1 MKKKSIIVDKIIQE
15 IAKNQIIVLIIL
27 GAAAIFFPIFIDNNY
42 YLGIAIMFFI
52 YSILTLSLNLI
63 TGYVGFTLL
72 GQAAFFGLGA
82 YVAAI
87 LGTRFQID
95 FIVGCV
101 AASLFAAIFGAMLAL
116 PTLRI
121 RGRYFAIVTLG
132 FSEIMRM
139 IELNWMDL
147 TRGPQGISRIPGIV
161 IFGKDFDSYR
171 FKYYVGL
178 VLLICALY
186 IINSILKSKHGRA
199 IRAIKDDDLAAG
211 AMGVNVYKYT
221 VIIFSISAGIAG
233 MAGAYYAHYMSFID
247 PNAFNFEQS
256 ILILSM
262 AIFGGLGSLPG
273 SILGALALTILP
285 EALRFLSDYRQI
297 IYGFIL
303 VLIVIFKPSGIMG
316 KVNFERI
323 RSIANMEKED
333 LNVESNS

>member
-1 MKKKSIIVDKIIQE
+1 MRKKSIILDKMIKK
-15 IAKNQIIVLIIL
+15 IAKNQIFVLIIL
-27 GAAAIFFPIFIDNNY
+27 AVLAISFPIFVDNNY

-52 YSILTLSLNLI
+52 YSILTLSLNLV

-87 LGTRFQID
+87 LGTRFQVD
-95 FIVGCV
+95 FIIGCI
-101 AASLFAAIFGAMLAL
+101 AASLFAGIFGAMLAL

-139 IELNWMDL
+139 IALNWMEM

-161 IFGKDFDSYR
+161 IFGKEFDSYR

-178 VLLICALY
+178 VLLIFALY
-186 IINSILKSKHGRA
+186 IINSILNSKHGRA
-199 IRAIKDDDLAAG
+199 VRAIKDNDLAAG
-211 AMGVNVYKYT
+211 AIGVNVYKYT
-221 VIIFSISAGIAG
+221 VVIFSISAGIAG

-262 AIFGGLGSLPG
+262 A
-273 SILGALALTILP
+273 LALTILP

-297 IYGFIL
+297 IYGLIL
-303 VLIVIFKPSGIMG
+303 VLIVIFKPSGVMG
-316 KVNFERI
+316 KINFERI

>member
-1 MKKKSIIVDKIIQE
+1 MKNNIKYADKAIQL
-15 IAKNQIIVLIIL
+15 ISKNQKIVLTIIFAL
-27 GAAAIFFPIFIDNNY
+27 TAAFPILIDNNY

-52 YSILTLSLNLI
+52 YSILTLSLNLL
-63 TGYVGFTLL
+63 TGYVGITLL
-72 GQAAFFGLGA
+72 GQAAFFGIGA
-82 YVAAI
+82 YTAAI
-87 LGTRFQID
+87 LATRFQVD
-95 FIVGCV
+95 FIVGGI
-101 AASLFAAIFGAMLAL
+101 AAALLAAIFGVLLGL

-161 IFGKDFDSYR
+161 ILGKDFDSYR

-178 VLLICALY
+178 VLVIFTLY
-186 IINSILKSKHGRA
+186 VINSILNSKHGRA

-211 AMGVNVYKYT
+211 AMGINVYRYT
-221 VIIFSISAGIAG
+221 LIIFSISAGIAG

-273 SILGALALTILP
+273 SIFGALALTILP
-285 EALRFLSDYRQI
+285 EVLRFLSDYRQI

-303 VLIVIFKPSGIMG
+303 VIIVIFKPSGLMG
-316 KVNFERI
+316 KINFERI
-323 RSIANMEKED
+323 KLMLNMQKEA
-333 LNVESNS
+333 VSVKPNS